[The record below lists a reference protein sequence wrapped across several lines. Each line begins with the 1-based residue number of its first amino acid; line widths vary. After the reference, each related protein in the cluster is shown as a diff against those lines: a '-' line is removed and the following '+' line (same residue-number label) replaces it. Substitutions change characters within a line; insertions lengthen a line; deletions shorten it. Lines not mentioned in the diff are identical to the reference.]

1 MLSLRIRQ
9 LFLRFHAGLVVI
21 AAGLAALGG
30 DLWARYLL
38 LLAVLL
44 LHELAHAIT
53 GLALGGHRVV
63 VTIWPW
69 GGVAHVPRFSG
80 RRGAAVALAGPASN
94 LVAAGVLA
102 FFGPSLTLDL
112 GAAPLLDLLLT
123 ANLLM
128 GCGNLIPLPP
138 LDGGRA
144 IRFLRE
150 ETTSSQGGVS

>member
-1 MLSLRIRQ
+1 MLALRIRH
-9 LFLRFHAGLVVI
+9 LYLRIHRGLILI

-30 DLWARYLL
+30 DLWGRYLL
-38 LLAVLL
+38 LLAVLF
-44 LHELAHAIT
+44 LHELAHALT
-53 GLALGGHRVV
+53 GLALGGHRAI

-69 GGVAHVPRFSG
+69 GGVAHVPRFSD

-94 LVAAGVLA
+94 LAAAGILA
-102 FFGPSLTLDL
+102 LLGPSLTLDL
-112 GAAPLLDLLLT
+112 GAAPLLDLLFT

-150 ETTSSQGGVS
+150 EKTS